1 MYRVFKALSGAVRS
15 IVHPIILAVMVVP
28 MAIALMLW
36 VSVGWFAWDAW
47 NQAIQAYAM
56 AWMPESWTARWD
68 LAWLGLV
75 LALMGAVIA
84 LAPLVI
90 VTSLLFAALFA
101 MPVLLKHVAGRS
113 FPDLERKPGGSLAG
127 SIWNAVAAV
136 VTFLL
141 LWVLTI
147 PLWLLGPLA
156 LVLPLLLAANL
167 NQRLFRY
174 DALSE
179 HASAEEMR
187 EIFEQ
192 ARGRLF
198 LLGLITGLMYF
209 IPPINLVAP
218 VFSALAFIHLCLAEL
233 RDVRASRDAGVVEG
247 KIRYEGRGPR
257 AE

>member
-1 MYRVFKALSGAVRS
+1 MDRVIKAVSGAVQS
-15 IVHPIILAVMVVP
+15 MVHPIILAVMVVP

-36 VSVGWFAWDAW
+36 VAVGWLAWDAW
-47 NQAIQAYAM
+47 NQAIQAYAT
-56 AWMPESWTARWD
+56 AWMPESWTAGWD

-101 MPVLLKHVAGRS
+101 MPVLLKHVAGHS
-113 FPDLERKPGGSLAG
+113 FPDLERKQGGSLAG

-136 VTFLL
+136 GTFLL

-156 LVLPLLLAANL
+156 LVLPLLLSANL

-179 HASAEEMR
+179 HASAEEIR

-218 VFSALAFIHLCLAEL
+218 VLSALAFIHLCLGEL
-233 RDVRASRDAGVVEG
+233 QSLRSTDGSCVQGLGGSAGA
-247 KIRYEGRGPR
+247 RG
-257 AE
+257 

>member
-1 MYRVFKALSGAVRS
+1 MDRVIKAVSGAVQS
-15 IVHPIILAVMVVP
+15 MLHPIILAVMVVP

-36 VSVGWFAWDAW
+36 VSVGWLAWDGW
-47 NQAIQAYAM
+47 NQAIQAYAT
-56 AWMPESWTARWD
+56 AWMPESWTAKWD

-101 MPVLLKHVAGRS
+101 MPVLLKHVAGHS
-113 FPDLERKPGGSLAG
+113 FPDLERKQGGTLAG

-136 VTFLL
+136 GTFLL
-141 LWVLTI
+141 LWVLTL

-156 LVLPLLLAANL
+156 LVLPLLLSAGL

-218 VFSALAFIHLCLAEL
+218 VLSALAFIHLCLAEL
-233 RDVRASRDAGVVEG
+233 REIRASGDAGVVEG

>member
-1 MYRVFKALSGAVRS
+1 MARVIQALSGAARS
-15 IVHPIILAVMVVP
+15 MVHPIIIAVMVVP
-28 MAIALMLW
+28 MGIALILW
-36 VSVGWFAWDAW
+36 IFVGWLAWETWNEALQTYTTAW
-47 NQAIQAYAM
+47 I
-56 AWMPESWTARWD
+56 PESWTARWD
-68 LAWLGLV
+68 LAWLGFV
-75 LALMGAVIA
+75 LALMAAVIV

-90 VTSLLFAALFA
+90 VTSLLLAALFA

-113 FPDLERKPGGSLAG
+113 FPDLERKRGGTLGGSV
-127 SIWNAVAAV
+127 WNAVAAMG
-136 VTFLL
+136 TFLL
-141 LWVLTI
+141 LWVLTL

-156 LVLPLLLAANL
+156 LMVPLLLSANL

-187 EIFEQ
+187 HVFEQ

-218 VFSALAFIHLCLAEL
+218 VFSALAFIHLCLSEL
-233 RDVRASRDAGVVEG
+233 QSLRAAGAAG
-247 KIRYEGRGPR
+247 NRGEAGTR
-257 AE
+257 G

>member
-1 MYRVFKALSGAVRS
+1 MDRVIKALSGAAQS
-15 IVHPIILAVMVVP
+15 IVHPIIFAVMVVP
-28 MAIALMLW
+28 MAIALMIW
-36 VSVGWFAWDAW
+36 VSVGWLAWDAW
-47 NQAIQAYAM
+47 NPVIQASAT

-113 FPDLERKPGGSLAG
+113 FPDLERKRGGTLAG
-127 SIWNAVAAV
+127 SLWTAVAAV
-136 VTFLL
+136 GTFLL
-141 LWVLTI
+141 LWVLTL

-156 LVLPLLLAANL
+156 LVLPLLLSANL

-198 LLGLITGLMYF
+198 LLGLVTGLMYF

-218 VFSALAFIHLCLAEL
+218 VFSALAFIHLCLRELQEL
-233 RDVRASRDAGVVEG
+233 RMGGGALVVEKG
-247 KIRYEGRGPR
+247 GAEVRVPR
-257 AE
+257 AG